1 MNCYGTRTARS
12 NLKTSGK
19 LEFSRCPEYNISKT
33 TFYFFTPDTYK
44 IIKLEVSGLPSSWKL
59 GFCIGVRSTKSL
71 DFQTSVVSG
80 LEKSVKKLTNGS
92 G

>member
-19 LEFSRCPEYNISKT
+19 LEFSRCPEYNISLD
-33 TFYFFTPDTYK
+33 TPDTCK
-44 IIKLEVSGLPSSWKL
+44 VIKLKVGVGVWIK

-80 LEKSVKKLTNGS
+80 LEKSVKKLTNGP